1 MALTDK
7 LTAIADATR
16 AKTGTTNQMTLDEI
30 ATAINGISI
39 EKGIGMLGIPA
50 PKNSVSLVTIQH
62 SSYSPYIDTN
72 FPFYLV
78 FGCYI
83 AGISGMVGK
92 ILKVDRNKPII
103 QEVDT
108 LGSFGSSATL
118 HYSMDE
124 NGIAIS
130 TGSSNKKMTFSQT
143 STQGYVNLFGIQK

>member
-30 ATAINGISI
+30 ATAINGISSK
-39 EKGIGMLGIPA
+39 EGIMIVGSPA
-50 PKNSVSLVTIQH
+50 PKNSVSLVTIEH
-62 SSYSPYIDTN
+62 SFYSPYIDTN

-83 AGISGMVGK
+83 SGTSGMVGK
-92 ILKVDRNKPII
+92 IIQVDRNKSTIK
-103 QEVDT
+103 EVDT

-118 HYSMDE
+118 HYTMNDTI
-124 NGIAIS
+124 IAIA
-130 TGSSNKKMTFSQT
+130 TNSNTSMTFSQT
-143 STQGYVNLFGIQK
+143 SNRGFINIIGVKK

>member
-30 ATAINGISI
+30 ATAINGISSK
-39 EKGIGMLGIPA
+39 EGIIIVGSPA

-62 SSYSPYIDTN
+62 SFYSPYIDTN

-83 AGISGMVGK
+83 SGTSGMVGK
-92 ILKVDRNKPII
+92 ILKVDRNKSII

-108 LGSFGSSATL
+108 LGSFGSSGKL
-118 HYSMDE
+118 YYSMSDTV
-124 NGIAIS
+124 IAIA
-130 TGSSNKKMTFSQT
+130 TNSNTSMTFSQT
-143 STQGYVNLFGIQK
+143 SNQGFINIIGVKK